1 MEPLQKTG
9 PAPIPPASPSPAKRS
24 VTHSMNLEALTPLQH
39 QRLETAVM
47 LLVNYLV
54 SASTGSQDM
63 L

>member
-1 MEPLQKTG
+1 MEPQQKTG
-9 PAPIPPASPSPAKRS
+9 PAPIPPAAPPPAKRS
-24 VTHSMNLEALTPLQH
+24 VTPAMDLGTFSPLQR

>member
-1 MEPLQKTG
+1 MEPLPKTG
-9 PAPIPPASPSPAKRS
+9 PAPIPPAAPPPAKRS
-24 VTHSMNLEALTPLQH
+24 VTPAMDLGTLSPLQR

-54 SASTGSQDM
+54 SASTGGQDM